1 MSKIRLVVFYRFA
14 HLKVNLGCVQTR
26 LLASCN
32 QELLYAGF
40 QFKICPK
47 SKSKQN
53 TIVIQSDLPGMTS
66 SMARGA
72 RLKGSF
78 ESDNKWDLIVARS
91 MIVFDDGN
99 ITGSRITVAIS
110 GSAIQVRAK
119 APVVEYSTY
128 PRIHLELLLGLPP
141 LLNWPWPLPP

>member
-1 MSKIRLVVFYRFA
+1 
-14 HLKVNLGCVQTR
+14 
-26 LLASCN
+26 
-32 QELLYAGF
+32 
-40 QFKICPK
+40 
-47 SKSKQN
+47 
-53 TIVIQSDLPGMTS
+53 MTS

-99 ITGSRITVAIS
+99 RTGSRITVAIS
-110 GSAIQVRAK
+110 GSTIQVLVRVL
-119 APVVEYSTY
+119 VVEYSTY
-128 PRIHLELLLGLPP
+128 PRIHPGLLLGHPP

>member
-91 MIVFDDGN
+91 IIVFDDGN

-110 GSAIQVRAK
+110 GSDQVLAK
-119 APVVEYSTY
+119 ALVIEYSTY
-128 PRIHLELLLGLPP
+128 PRIHPGLLLGHLP